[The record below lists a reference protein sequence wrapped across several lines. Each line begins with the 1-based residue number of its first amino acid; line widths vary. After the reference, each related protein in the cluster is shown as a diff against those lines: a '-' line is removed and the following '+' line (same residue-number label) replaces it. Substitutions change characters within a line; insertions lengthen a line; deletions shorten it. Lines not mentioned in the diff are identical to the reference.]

1 MEKQTK
7 KIDVWFIA
15 IISIW
20 GVLTYAL
27 ALLLFNMYT
36 SEDSAVLFW
45 CAVVVFTP
53 AGIYFAIPMAARENA
68 KWYKF
73 LGYSIMISLFLVFIG
88 YFTLLKTDLLWSLF
102 TKPTTSGILYI
113 KNVKK
118 DYLPKHGWDHT
129 NVNTIY
135 NNKPLEFEATRT
147 AYFLL
152 KDKDS
157 LNVTIGRSIVG
168 NYFITDI
175 HLPGTERWAARKSY
189 WINCRALYLG
199 CSVFSFRIYGCA
211 IERTLFSK
219 YYICTNW
226 VETVCVIMRRYHGR
240 YNCADLYK
248 LNNLYK
254 IHTQSLKRIY
264 RVNTTF
270 ISPIT

>member
-1 MEKQTK
+1 MFNGKADQK
-7 KIDVWFIA
+7 VDVWFIA
-15 IISIW
+15 IIGTW
-20 GVLTYAL
+20 AVLTYAL

-73 LGYSIMISLFLVFIG
+73 LGYSIMISLFLVFMG

-189 WINCRALYLG
+189 WIN
-199 CSVFSFRIYGCA
+199 
-211 IERTLFSK
+211 
-219 YYICTNW
+219 W
-226 VETVCVIMRRYHGR
+226 VERYIWVAVFLVFAFMVVQLKERYFPNITFAQIGWKRFVLLCVAIMVGIIVLIYISLII
-240 YNCADLYK
+240 YMK
-248 LNNLYK
+248 F
-254 IHTQSLKRIY
+254 IHK
-264 RVNTTF
+264 V
-270 ISPIT
+270 